1 MEGATLFGATAPNN
15 VAPVASFR
23 QDGLMRA
30 KTEEFLYC
38 LLWAAE
44 TLSRPTWRNLTES
57 FEGWAYRSGLR
68 QQLLRLEKQQWIERQ
83 AVSDRNRVLRLTEI
97 GRLQALGGRDP
108 EARWRR
114 RWDGRWRLI
123 AFDVPEARR
132 TVRNKLRRY
141 LRERGFGFLQNSV
154 WITPDPVTELRAVL
168 AKGPANVE
176 EMILFEARAGGG
188 ESDDQIVAG
197 AWDFRKINERYVQ
210 HRKVLVQR
218 PRGTMKGE
226 AAAGAFRRWLR
237 AEREAW
243 SEAVMHDPL
252 LPRSLLPDGYAG
264 RQASQERLTVMREAG
279 AQIRSFKLE

>member
-83 AVSDRNRVLRLTEI
+83 AVSDRNRVLRLTET
-97 GRLQALGGRDP
+97 GRLAALGGRDP

-123 AFDVPEARR
+123 LFDVPEARR
-132 TVRNKLRRY
+132 GTRIRLRRY
-141 LRERGFGFLQNSV
+141 LRDRCFGYLQNSA
-154 WITPDPVTELRAVL
+154 WITPDPVTEQRAILADGPVDVESLVL
-168 AKGPANVE
+168 
-176 EMILFEARAGGG
+176 LEARPCAG
-188 ESDDQIVAG
+188 ESDAQIVAG
-197 AWDFRKINERYVQ
+197 AWDFARINRRYAKHQ
-210 HRKVLVQR
+210 EILTRR
-218 PRGTMKGE
+218 PSGRVNTE
-226 AAAGAFRRWLR
+226 A
-237 AEREAW
+237 
-243 SEAVMHDPL
+243 
-252 LPRSLLPDGYAG
+252 
-264 RQASQERLTVMREAG
+264 
-279 AQIRSFKLE
+279 

>member
-1 MEGATLFGATAPNN
+1 
-15 VAPVASFR
+15 
-23 QDGLMRA
+23 MRA